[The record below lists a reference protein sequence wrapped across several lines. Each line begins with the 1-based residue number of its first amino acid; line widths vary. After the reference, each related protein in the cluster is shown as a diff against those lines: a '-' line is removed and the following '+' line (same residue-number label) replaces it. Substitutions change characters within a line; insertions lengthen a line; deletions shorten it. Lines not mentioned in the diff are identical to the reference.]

1 MCQYMYHLGKNS
13 NNSGKP
19 NPNTQAAELVH
30 DFTFPTLCRMDSIG
44 FFVRDM

>member
-1 MCQYMYHLGKNS
+1 MYHLGKKS

-19 NPNTQAAELVH
+19 NPNTPAAELVH
-30 DFTFPTLCRMDSIG
+30 DFKKKTLCRMHSIG

>member
-30 DFTFPTLCRMDSIG
+30 DFKKKR
-44 FFVRDM
+44 FVGWTQ